1 MSLFSPFC
9 LAHSSRRVAGSHDPY
24 PVHEQLMGSGV
35 WQEHFEP
42 LLQPMNQGALGFKK
56 RDVQPPLSPE
66 EEMGDL
72 M

>member
-1 MSLFSPFC
+1 
-9 LAHSSRRVAGSHDPY
+9 
-24 PVHEQLMGSGV
+24 MGSGV